1 MPDSAVDST
10 PDRLN
15 PERES
20 ASIAEQAIIPG
31 ATAALPDDSTSIR
44 SPMSVMKP
52 KEEGAEEGYGVEEER
67 VEGDPSKIVQ
77 PFDPTRISISTTTPT
92 VDLVIKRLKHGEIDL
107 NPDFQR
113 NPDIWN
119 PIRQSKLIES
129 LLLRIP
135 LPVFYMAADKDNKW
149 QVVDGLQRLSS
160 IKNFVL
166 DKSLRLRGMEYLI
179 RFERKTYDDLP
190 RDMQRR
196 IDETQ
201 LAFHVINA
209 GTPHEVMFNVFKR
222 LNTGGKPLTPQEIRH
237 ALNPGPARDF
247 VNELA
252 ASSEFRRATDNSIS
266 TKRMA
271 DRECVLRFVAFYR
284 QSLDSYNGNLDG
296 FLIQAMRSIN
306 SDIDEFAKNEMRQAF
321 FKAMQLAREIFGNNA
336 FRKFRSR
343 SGGRSVINKPLF
355 ECLSVAL
362 AHVQESKHRILIDQ
376 RDVLREKFS
385 NLMEDREFLDSI
397 SIGTQTIDQVRIRFT
412 RVKQIIDEVMDD

>member
-1 MPDSAVDST
+1 MPDSTVDSA

-77 PFDPTRISISTTTPT
+77 PFDPTQISISTTTPT
-92 VDLVIKRLKHGEIDL
+92 VDLVIKRLKHDEIDL

-321 FKAMQLAREIFGNNA
+321 FKAMQLARAIFGNNA
-336 FRKFRSR
+336 FRKSRSR

-362 AHVQESKHRILIDQ
+362 ARVPESKHRILIDQ

-385 NLMEDREFLDSI
+385 DLMEDREFLDSI